1 SQAVAAVTPS
11 QEAPTNPA
19 PSTTQPESRAQ
30 VAAARTAP
38 AQPGIPHALPGKGIF
53 DAHGC
58 AACHGPDAAGTKL
71 APGLASASQRMQP
84 AEMVKLLQHP
94 NPKMLAGAMP
104 PVDLN
109 EESMNALVTYIR
121 SLSTPPTA
129 LATVASPAERGV
141 APVPPVSAAVTTAPP
156 LPANTL
162 ETEGK
167 AIFEAHN
174 CGSCHGAKGAG
185 GTSAATALAGPGGSL
200 PPEVLTKMLRHPT
213 NPMQQ
218 GGMPPISVTDGDLK
232 ALVAYISYI
241 SRSSSKQ

>member
-1 SQAVAAVTPS
+1 MRTDAQLVT
-11 QEAPTNPA
+11 APMARVPNWLRDWPA
-19 PSTTQPESRAQ
+19 P
-30 VAAARTAP
+30 
-38 AQPGIPHALPGKGIF
+38 GK
-53 DAHGC
+53 
-58 AACHGPDAAGTKL
+58 
-71 APGLASASQRMQP
+71 RMQP
-84 AEMVKLLQHP
+84 PEMVKLLQHP
-94 NPKMLAGAMP
+94 NQKMLAGAMP
-104 PVDLN
+104 PVNLN

-129 LATVASPAERGV
+129 LATAASPAERGV

-156 LPANTL
+156 LPANSL